1 MRHVSLTVVHRVGH
15 AVWYLTN
22 PCELPSGFLVELVD
36 KSVDE
41 IGVQPTEALLPRNAS
56 PRRCLMKKS
65 QMFRIA
71 QIIGGVGA
79 AVAVFAAPL
88 KWW

>member
-1 MRHVSLTVVHRVGH
+1 MEDPRVLRG
-15 AVWYLTN
+15 ALCLTN
-22 PCELPSGFLVELVD
+22 PCGVPAGFLVEF
-36 KSVDE
+36 VDE
-41 IGVQPTEALLPRNAS
+41 PVDGIGVQPPEAPRFPKCIT

>member
-1 MRHVSLTVVHRVGH
+1 
-15 AVWYLTN
+15 
-22 PCELPSGFLVELVD
+22 VEFVE
-36 KSVDE
+36 KSADE
-41 IGVQPTEALLPRNAS
+41 IGVQPTEAPLPEMHH
-56 PRRCLMKKS
+56 PRRCHMKKS

>member
-1 MRHVSLTVVHRVGH
+1 MEFGKK
-15 AVWYLTN
+15 AVDVM
-22 PCELPSGFLVELVD
+22 S
-36 KSVDE
+36 
-41 IGVQPTEALLPRNAS
+41 VQPPKPCFPETHHL
-56 PRRCLMKKS
+56 RRCLMKKS

-71 QIIGGVGA
+71 QIVGGVGA

>member
-1 MRHVSLTVVHRVGH
+1 MVHRVVH
-15 AVWYLTN
+15 VVSYLTN
-22 PCELPSGFLVELVD
+22 PCELPSGFLVEFVENRPMKLVFSRR
-36 KSVDE
+36 K
-41 IGVQPTEALLPRNAS
+41 PRFPEMHH

>member
-1 MRHVSLTVVHRVGH
+1 MKEVFSCPKQRFAETYHL
-15 AVWYLTN
+15 
-22 PCELPSGFLVELVD
+22 
-36 KSVDE
+36 
-41 IGVQPTEALLPRNAS
+41 
-56 PRRCLMKKS
+56 RRCLMKKS